1 MIDEG
6 ADWLDIGGNRP
17 ARGAP
22 GAATRSACAC
32 APGPAGAPRGDGL
45 PLSVDTMSPDV
56 GEESLL
62 AGADIINDISA
73 CRDPAWMPSSR
84 DGKCRWSGTYER
96 HPSRH
101 AAAAGVSPR
110 ATTEVREFFEGRLRD
125 LAAAGVDARRV
136 ILDPGLGFGKRV
148 KDNFE
153 LIRNIHVLKSLK
165 RPVFIGSSRK
175 SFLRNVVGS
184 EQGFLDFATA
194 VVNTAAVLRGADILR
209 VHNVAHA
216 ARMVRLLSALD
227 GSEVAPFEAS
237 SLSPDRGMDSARR
250 DREPCAVS

>member
-1 MIDEG
+1 VPPPDQ
-6 ADWLDIGGNRP
+6 L
-17 ARGAP
+17 ARVLP
-22 GAATRSACAC
+22 VL
-32 APGPAGAPRGDGL
+32 RGLRAETDL

-73 CRDPAWMPSSR
+73 CRDPAWMAVL
-84 DGKCRWSGTYER
+84 KRWQVPVVLAHMKGTPLDMQRQPEY
-96 HPSRH
+96 
-101 AAAAGVSPR
+101 PR
-110 ATTEVREFFEGRLRD
+110 GATTEVREFFEGRLRD

-237 SLSPDRGMDSARR
+237 SLSPDRGMDSAR
-250 DREPCAVS
+250 AG